1 MQISSFLGRLWLMRE
16 KVQALALATFLA
28 VGIIVPS
35 LTFAQDEINRT
46 GAITQE
52 NNTAPTTVD
61 RFNAVWLLPLVLI
74 PFIAYLLWP
83 KRKEDREDLSYNGYA
98 GVKGGRAKKSDE
110 GKEYNKETL
119 LSDENKFM

>member
-1 MQISSFLGRLWLMRE
+1 MRE

-28 VGIIVPS
+28 VGIIIPS

-46 GAITQE
+46 VAITQE

-83 KRKEDREDLSYNGYA
+83 KRKEDRENLSYNGYA
-98 GVKGGRAKKSDE
+98 GI
-110 GKEYNKETL
+110 
-119 LSDENKFM
+119 NKFM